1 MILVDKRYS
10 SFLIRYLRNLL
21 RVIIILTCLSWISP
35 QVCFGQFQ
43 WNWRDPLDLNHFDW
57 GDNKLLLYN
66 SIGLGVTLKFTKR
79 TPLDNKLHKPTQLTG
94 FVDVLREYSRPPFS
108 DVLIGRLRWVKPIRP
123 FLRLGGDLSLYKVDD
138 QEVNTE
144 GIGAQIVFNWILI
157 NREKFKIVFDNG
169 VGPNVFRQAFP
180 LGGTQ
185 FNFSTFYGLVF
196 QFNVPTIGWVS
207 IGAKNL
213 HISNAGIAGVDRN
226 PALDAWGLT
235 IGYQF
240 R

>member
-66 SIGLGVTLKFTKR
+66 SIGLGATLTFSKR
-79 TPLDNKLHKPTQLTG
+79 TPLDDKLHKPTQLTG

-196 QFNVPTIGWVS
+196 QFNVQTIGWVS